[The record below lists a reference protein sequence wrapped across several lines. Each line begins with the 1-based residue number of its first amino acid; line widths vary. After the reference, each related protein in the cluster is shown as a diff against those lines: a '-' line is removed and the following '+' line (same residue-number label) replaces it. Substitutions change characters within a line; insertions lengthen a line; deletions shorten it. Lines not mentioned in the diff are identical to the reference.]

1 MTPSKNWFAATP
13 GYSRADDIASAAIH
27 GVGAVAALVACVLLI
42 NKGFGVLSGWQ
53 LAGVALY
60 GASLIVLFSASTLYH
75 AVLDPPLKD
84 RLKRIDHG
92 AIFVVIAGTYTPFM
106 SITLQSQMAT
116 ALLAIVWSLAVA
128 GVVLK
133 IFHVHRFRWLSLATY
148 LTMGWLALF
157 VFWELWQALPRPGFW
172 LLLGGGGCFTLG
184 TVFYAMKSVRYTH
197 AIWHLWVV
205 AGAACHAVAVGI
217 YVIPDA

>member
-13 GYSRADDIASAAIH
+13 GYSRAEDVASATIH

-42 NKGFGVLSGWQ
+42 SKGVGVLSGWQ
-53 LAGVALY
+53 LTGVALY
-60 GASLIVLFSASTLYH
+60 GASLVALFSVSTLYH
-75 AVLDPPLKD
+75 AVLNVRLKD
-84 RLKRIDHG
+84 ILKRIDHG

-106 SITLQSQMAT
+106 SITLGSRT
-116 ALLAIVWSLAVA
+116 AGVLLAIVWSLAVA
-128 GVVLK
+128 GIVLK
-133 IFHVHRFRWLSLATY
+133 LLHVHRFRWLSLATY
-148 LTMGWLALF
+148 LTMGWLAVF

-172 LLLGGGGCFTLG
+172 LLLAGGGCFTVG
-184 TVFYAMKSVRYTH
+184 TVFYAMKSMRYTH